1 MAAKRIYSPP
11 LLDVDNTDIW
21 LREIEL
27 WRCLTELDIKQ
38 KRPAIYCCLVIF
50 VKHSLIKSL
59 YAKDMH
65 SLAYMAYDKFQTF
78 HRPVEVSMVD
88 YLNEFERLY
97 NQIKHHDMELPK
109 GALA

>member
-1 MAAKRIYSPP
+1 
-11 LLDVDNTDIW
+11 
-21 LREIEL
+21 
-27 WRCLTELDIKQ
+27 
-38 KRPAIYCCLVIF
+38 
-50 VKHSLIKSL
+50 
-59 YAKDMH
+59 MH